1 MTLCEKFDLVNNR
14 LQGTNLIEA
23 SAGTGKTYTIA
34 GLYLRLVVEEKISVE
49 KILVVTFTEAA
60 TQELKERIRHRLK
73 EAVSAFEVGKSDD
86 LLLAE
91 LIKSS
96 GDGKEALESVKD
108 ALRTFD
114 QAAVYTIHGFCQR
127 MLVENAFESGSL
139 FETEL
144 VGSSNELVEEILKD
158 FWRKKMYKTTSLFSR
173 HLKHRNIQPLTFSS
187 FVTAC
192 LKPGIIVKPESRYQN
207 PDESEKRF
215 TEIYG
220 RASGLWQSEKKNIAE
235 IMTGDPWLNRK
246 RFGNKSVPGWL
257 ETIDDFF
264 AGDSSTLPVPDC
276 LIKFSSDYLAE
287 PGSIKKNGSVPENSF
302 FDGCSELLETYQQ
315 LEEAYDLHLLWYK
328 TAAADYVRTQL
339 EIRKQEKG
347 ILGFDDLL
355 ANLHKGL
362 TGENGAHLA
371 ANIRQKYSVALI
383 DEFQDTDPVQ
393 YEIFFTIF
401 GDNDS
406 SLFMIG
412 DPKQAIYGFR
422 GADIFTYMNASKD
435 AEAAYTLSYNYRSEP
450 EIIDAVNTLFS
461 HRENPFVFNRI
472 EFTPVNAAEIENRA
486 VCVIDDDN
494 SFLNIWLLSSGDKPL
509 TKTVAA
515 DIAPQA
521 VASEI
526 TRLLKLSEQEL
537 ARIGERLIKEQDIAV
552 LVRTNNEAEIMK
564 ALLNQSGVPAVIY
577 STGNVF
583 DSSEAL
589 ELERILLAVL
599 FPANEGLVKAALVT
613 DMFGNTGENFAD
625 FQEKPENF
633 DSIKDSFK
641 EYHDLWVNYGFIRMF
656 NALMQ
661 NEDILVRLM
670 AFGDGERRNT
680 NFLHLSQ
687 LLQQTSMEKKY
698 GPERLLKWF
707 SLQRESIDA
716 GNEEHQLRLE
726 SDSDSVRIITIHKSK
741 GMEYPIVFCPYIW
754 SGKASNQKP
763 EFQIFHD
770 KNADMALTL
779 DTGSDDYDE
788 SEAIAETESLAE
800 DLRLLYV
807 ALTRAKSRCYILWGR
822 VKGSENTAFAHLV
835 HGAGCDKTK
844 IPDTDAEVETDLNTV
859 AGKANGA
866 IKVKPAPSEPVEKR
880 LKPQGENQTLER
892 RKFITLIESDYK
904 IASFTSLTSQIHKSY
919 NGEDRDAFTLEK
931 SEREKPK
938 GTDIF
943 AFPKGASPGTFM
955 HSVFEDLDFKADK
968 ETKETL
974 IEEKLSDYGFDLKW
988 KDVIFEMVDTVLSK
1002 PLEKANPD
1010 FKLGNITNDDRINEL
1025 EFYFPLKPVSSG
1037 QLNRLL
1043 QKHESDCFFK
1053 TENLTEHSWKLE
1065 FSPVK
1070 GFMKGFIDLIFRMK
1084 KEGNDRYYIVDWKS
1098 NWLGSSIED
1107 YHPENLSA
1115 VMLEE
1120 YYVLQYLL
1128 YSVALNRYLML
1139 RLGDS
1144 YDYDKHFGGAY
1155 YIFLRGIT
1163 PDLSNNFGVF
1173 FNKPSKEFISDLSLL
1188 ILEGL

>member
-34 GLYLRLVVEEKISVE
+34 GLYLRLVVEEKIPVE

-60 TQELKERIRHRLK
+60 TQELKERIRLRLK
-73 EAVSAFEVGKSDD
+73 EAVSAFEMGKSED

-91 LIKSS
+91 LLQSS
-96 GDGKEALESVKD
+96 GDCKEALESTKD

-144 VGSSNELVEEILKD
+144 VGSSNELVEEIMKD
-158 FWRKKMYKTTSLFSR
+158 FWRKEMYETTSLFAGF
-173 HLKHRNIQPLTFSS
+173 LKHRKIQPLTFAS

-192 LKPGIIVKPESRYQN
+192 LKPGIIVKPSATHQN
-207 PDESEKRF
+207 PAESEKRF
-215 TEIYG
+215 SGSYAE
-220 RASGLWQSEKKNIAE
+220 ASSLWKSEKQNIEE
-235 IMTGDPWLNRK
+235 IMTDDPWLNRK
-246 RFGNKSVPGWL
+246 RFGKKSIPGWL
-257 ETIDDFF
+257 ETIDDYFT
-264 AGDSSTLPVPDC
+264 GDSSEFPVPDC
-276 LIKFSSDYLAE
+276 LIKFTSDYLAE
-287 PGSIKKNGSVPENSF
+287 PGSIKKNGIVPENSF
-302 FDGCSELLETYQQ
+302 FNGCSELLVTYQQ
-315 LEEAYDLHLLWYK
+315 LEEAYNLNLLWYK
-328 TAAADYVRTQL
+328 TAAADYVKSQL
-339 EIRKQEKG
+339 EIRKQERG

-362 TGENGAHLA
+362 TGENGTHLA

-383 DEFQDTDPVQ
+383 DEFQDTDPIQ
-393 YEIFFTIF
+393 YEIFFDIF
-401 GDNDS
+401 GGDES

-422 GADIFTYMNASKD
+422 GADIFAYMNASKD
-435 AEAAYTLSYNYRSEP
+435 ADAAYTLAYNYRSEP

-472 EFTPVNAAEIENRA
+472 EFSPVNAAEIDNRA
-486 VCVIDDDN
+486 ICVIDDDN
-494 SFLNIWLLSSGDKPL
+494 SFFNILQLLSGDKPL

-526 TRLLKLSEQEL
+526 THLLKLSEQGV
-537 ARIGERLIKEQDIAV
+537 ARIGERSIKEQDIAV
-552 LVRTNNEAEIMK
+552 LVRTNSEAENMK

-583 DSSEAL
+583 DSPEAL
-589 ELERILLAVL
+589 ELERILSAVL

-613 DMFGNTGENFAD
+613 DMFGYKGGNFAD

-633 DSIKDSFK
+633 ESIKDSFR

-656 NALMQ
+656 NALME

-670 AFGDGERRNT
+670 AFADGERRNT

-754 SGKASNQKP
+754 SGKASHLKP

-770 KNADMALTL
+770 RNADMALTL
-779 DTGSDDYDE
+779 DAGSEDYDE
-788 SEAIAETESLAE
+788 SEEIAKTESLAE

-835 HGAGCDKTK
+835 HGTGSDKTK
-844 IPDTDAEVETDLNTV
+844 IPDTDADVNTDLETV
-859 AGKANGA
+859 AKKAHGT
-866 IKVKPAPSEPVEKR
+866 IKIKPVPSEPVEKR
-880 LKPQGENQTLER
+880 LKQQIENQVLER
-892 RKFITLIESDYK
+892 RKFNTPIESDYK

-931 SEREKPK
+931 PEREKSK
-938 GTDIF
+938 CTDIF

-955 HSVFEDLDFKADK
+955 HSVFEDLDFKTDK
-968 ETKETL
+968 ETKENL
-974 IEEKLSDYGFDLKW
+974 IEEKLSDYGFDQKW
-988 KDVIFEMVDTVLSK
+988 KDSILEMVDNVLSK
-1002 PLEKANPD
+1002 PLDKENSG
-1010 FKLGNITNDDRINEL
+1010 FKLGNITNEDRINEL

-1037 QLNRLL
+1037 QLNALL
-1043 QKHESDCFFK
+1043 QKHESECFFK
-1053 TENLTEHSWKLE
+1053 TENLTDHSWKLE

-1070 GFMKGFIDLIFRMK
+1070 GFMKGFIDLIFRVN
-1084 KEGNDRYYIVDWKS
+1084 KEGDDRYYIVDWKS

-1155 YIFLRGIT
+1155 YIFLRGVT
-1163 PDLSNNFGVF
+1163 PDLSNDFGVF
-1173 FNKPSKEFISDLSLL
+1173 FNKPSKEFISDLSFL